1 MKLTRNLTG
10 VLATLLVLSLWVP
23 ALAAPPK
30 VDVNSVPRV
39 DPATDLDV
47 SAGSHNLSYNNPPT
61 GTNRFVKTVSPGGT
75 DEVCVFCH
83 TPHFSNADLVDAPL
97 WNRMTSGAVYTPYD
111 SSTED
116 SKPGQPGGN
125 SIACLSCHDGTVAL
139 DALVNAPGRG
149 MGTSTTGTPNPSY
162 LFPAGTINA
171 VFTNDPTWSL
181 MWNFVDGAG
190 ATPVASP
197 ATLAEFGGRVVVGTD
212 LSNDHPISMPYPTV
226 AQDPAFIQ
234 PPGTPGSPRVFTNG
248 IRTFAA
254 DKVECGSCHEPHVGG
269 AAWSAKGIAN
279 KLRVSNTQSAMC
291 ITCHIK

>member
-10 VLATLLVLSLWVP
+10 VLTVALVLSLWVP
-23 ALAAPPK
+23 AIAAPPK

-39 DPATDLDV
+39 DPVTDLDV
-47 SAGSHNLSYNNPPT
+47 SNSSHNLSYQSATPENI
-61 GTNRFVKTVSPGGT
+61 RTVAPGGT

-83 TPHFSNADLVDAPL
+83 TPHFSNADMVDAPL

-116 SKPGQPGGN
+116 SKPGQPTGN

-149 MGTSTTGTPNPSY
+149 LGTQLGTGTPNPSY
-162 LFPAGTINA
+162 AFPPGTINA

-181 MWNFVDGAG
+181 MWNFTDEG
-190 ATPVASP
+190 TPLASP
-197 ATLAEFGGRVVVGTD
+197 VTMSQFPGEHLIGTD

-226 AQDPAFIQ
+226 AQDPAFNQ
-234 PPGTPGSPRVFTNG
+234 PPGAPGSPRVFPNG

-254 DKVECGSCHEPHVGG
+254 DKVECGSCHEPHWG
-269 AAWSAKGIAN
+269 STQEDAKGIVD
-279 KLRVSNTQSAMC
+279 KLRVSNTQSAVC
-291 ITCHIK
+291 LTCHIK